1 MNIFYFSS
9 ISKRVKLLPSLE
21 CIGSRK
27 YTKGGKNNNN
37 SKTIRSVNF
46 AEK

>member
-1 MNIFYFSS
+1 MNISYFSS

-21 CIGSRK
+21 CIGVGSRPK
-27 YTKGGKNNNN
+27 EQKNNSNG
-37 SKTIRSVNF
+37 KTIRSFNF

>member
-9 ISKRVKLLPSLE
+9 ISKRVKLLPSLHGSGL
-21 CIGSRK
+21 GSRPK
-27 YTKGGKNNNN
+27 EEKNNNN
-37 SKTIRSVNF
+37 GKTIRSVSF